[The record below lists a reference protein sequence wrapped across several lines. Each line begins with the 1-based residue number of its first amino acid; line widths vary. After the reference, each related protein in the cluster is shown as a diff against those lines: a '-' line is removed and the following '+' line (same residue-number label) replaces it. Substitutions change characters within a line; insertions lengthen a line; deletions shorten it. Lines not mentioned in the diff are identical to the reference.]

1 MVRKCGGKKT
11 AKGRKKKTER
21 ERNKVR
27 GLFIGANI
35 KKRKKKL
42 SFHFQVV
49 KPSFPAKSS
58 LRRDRRERER
68 EEEERLC
75 ETEPDFEKIREAD
88 PINEHWMMV
97 LKLRFQRR

>member
-11 AKGRKKKTER
+11 AKGRER

-35 KKRKKKL
+35 KKKKKKL

-58 LRRDRRERER
+58 LRRERER
-68 EEEERLC
+68 EK
-75 ETEPDFEKIREAD
+75 EK
-88 PINEHWMMV
+88 
-97 LKLRFQRR
+97 RRRRCVKR

>member
-11 AKGRKKKTER
+11 AKGRKKKTERER

-42 SFHFQVV
+42 LFHFQVV

-68 EEEERLC
+68 EKKKRRRGC
-75 ETEPDFEKIREAD
+75 VKPS
-88 PINEHWMMV
+88 PIS
-97 LKLRFQRR
+97 KKFAKRIQ